1 MRWSSSFFITLLL
14 FCSATSVSAEEVAA
28 EVEEKQLA
36 YLSLDP
42 SLITNVHGGAEYVR
56 CDIQLMTKDE
66 TNLEDIE
73 LHSPIIRHELLLLLG
88 DQQGTDISTPE
99 GKEALRQKALQV
111 VSSVVLAETG
121 KSSVH
126 DLYFTSFFV
135 Q

>member
-1 MRWSSSFFITLLL
+1 MRWSSRFFITLLL

-36 YLSLDP
+36 YFSLDP